1 MKSGSKSNKLTLVDN
16 AGAGIGGAEGVED
29 TEADYYASSVTV
41 SEDGDIALELLRPA
55 SANQAL
61 LFIVVS
67 AACAAAAVAA
77 GSYAIW
83 LSRQRVARE
92 TLTNVQ
98 DILKSCQ
105 DRMHQMED
113 DLSRLPKGFS
123 SSPAA

>member
-1 MKSGSKSNKLTLVDN
+1 MKNGSRFSKLTLVDN
-16 AGAGIGGAEGVED
+16 AGEALAGANGVED
-29 TEADYYASSVTV
+29 STVDYYSSSV
-41 SEDGDIALELLRPA
+41 SEDGDVAVGRPP
-55 SANQAL
+55 SYPNRAL

-67 AACAAAAVAA
+67 AACAATAVAA
-77 GSYAIW
+77 GSYAVW

-98 DILKSCQ
+98 DILKVCQ

-113 DLSRLPKGFS
+113 DLNRLPKGFS

>member
-1 MKSGSKSNKLTLVDN
+1 MKNGSRFNKLTLVDN
-16 AGAGIGGAEGVED
+16 AGEALADAHGVED
-29 TEADYYASSVTV
+29 STVDYYSSSV
-41 SEDGDIALELLRPA
+41 SEDGDVAITFPLPSTNR
-55 SANQAL
+55 AL

-67 AACAAAAVAA
+67 AACAAAAVAT

-98 DILKSCQ
+98 DILKICQ

-113 DLSRLPKGFS
+113 DLNRLPKGFP
-123 SSPAA
+123 SPAA

>member
-1 MKSGSKSNKLTLVDN
+1 MKNGSRFSKLRLIDN
-16 AGAGIGGAEGVED
+16 AAANDLEDSAE
-29 TEADYYASSVTV
+29 DYDMSSV
-41 SEDGDIALELLRPA
+41 SEDSDTGAESAPA
-55 SANQAL
+55 PTNRAL

-98 DILKSCQ
+98 DILKICQ

-113 DLSRLPKGFS
+113 DLHRLPQGFS

>member
-1 MKSGSKSNKLTLVDN
+1 MRFNKLRLVDN
-16 AGAGIGGAEGVED
+16 DAANDLEDSAE
-29 TEADYYASSVTV
+29 DYDLSSV
-41 SEDGDIALELLRPA
+41 SEDGDAAETA
-55 SANQAL
+55 SVPTNRAL

-77 GSYAIW
+77 GSYAVW

-98 DILKSCQ
+98 DILKTCQ

-113 DLSRLPKGFS
+113 DLNRLPHGFS
-123 SSPAA
+123 SSSAA